1 MNRTDLGKK
10 TRAMA
15 NRLLQEKGYISVVEL
30 LLAIGR
36 LSQQDYERWR
46 FRKVPHLEAVLPAA

>member
-1 MNRTDLGKK
+1 
-10 TRAMA
+10 MA